1 MTYYKNDGSEHGNDR
16 FSFKDTD
23 NTVEYLVNVTVNL
36 INDPPSFAKADKV
49 RDPLM
54 VPLGRPILE
63 LPDSLSG
70 LVDGLLGS
78 ELVRGSLNKVFKPII
93 GYSNLL
99 TTEYIPLSDDDTPS
113 EYVKVNI
120 LGRYKPPPNQEH
132 TYFYNKNQPEK
143 EIQSFKLS
151 ELENEEIYLYQ
162 A

>member
-63 LPDSLSG
+63 VQVLNYRK
-70 LVDGLLGS
+70 VYR
-78 ELVRGSLNKVFKPII
+78 VRWTAF
-93 GYSNLL
+93 
-99 TTEYIPLSDDDTPS
+99 
-113 EYVKVNI
+113 
-120 LGRYKPPPNQEH
+120 
-132 TYFYNKNQPEK
+132 
-143 EIQSFKLS
+143 
-151 ELENEEIYLYQ
+151 
-162 A
+162 